1 MSRLDDIFLAGKEE
15 ISINFLPV
23 RRDIDKRGE

>member
-1 MSRLDDIFLAGKEE
+1 MSQLDDIFLSGKED

-23 RRDIDKRGE
+23 RRDIDKRRE